1 MERRMGQVS
10 FDVASRNKPH
20 GQFTFCACSCVGEDE
35 AWKNK
40 DDDGGGEKTSAS
52 RGGGVNLS
60 AVKTFAIEHGRR

>member
-1 MERRMGQVS
+1 MERRMGQV
-10 FDVASRNKPH
+10 FLRRRFAQQNARPVYL
-20 GQFTFCACSCVGEDE
+20 CACSCVGEDE